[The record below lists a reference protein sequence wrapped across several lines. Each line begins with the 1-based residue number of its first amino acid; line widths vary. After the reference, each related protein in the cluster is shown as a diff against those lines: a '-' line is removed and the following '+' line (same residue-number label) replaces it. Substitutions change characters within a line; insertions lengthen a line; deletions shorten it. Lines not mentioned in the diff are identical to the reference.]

1 MATMQ
6 RSKLRHAI
14 QTWKQKATQRG
25 KQLKQV
31 NKRLRELAQSRDQWK
46 RKAQARQTRIAQLC
60 AEVQRLKHA
69 KKNHAT
75 IPVDIAIHYRQSRP

>member
-14 QTWKQKATQRG
+14 QTWKQKAIRRG
-25 KQLKQV
+25 QQLKQAT
-31 NKRLRELAQSRDQWK
+31 KRLRELAQSREQWK

-69 KKNHAT
+69 KKKPAIT
-75 IPVDIAIHYRQSRP
+75 PVDIATPCRPSRR